1 MAKRPT
7 RVDDPADPATWTPA
21 FKLVME
27 AAAGGGNQVVVT
39 DGITTGVPKGFVAPQ
54 IRDSSGQFVPR
65 RANPYDINNEA
76 NVILAS
82 MEPVKRNRLLT
93 EMWRRGM
100 YTGKTKPGNGVSDR
114 DRAVFADL
122 LRYANAKGVDWEPA
136 FGLLR
141 QEFPPDTGLGTGA
154 GGGGFRVTPSQD
166 VVRSIDDASAQALG
180 RKFTDQVTSGLVK
193 QIQGREAAG
202 DRTSLG
208 QMSVAAAGKVA
219 PDEAE
224 AFKFAQ
230 YAQVFER
237 MLGK

>member
-39 DGITTGVPKGFVAPQ
+39 DGITTGVPKGFVAPR
-54 IRDSSGQFVPR
+54 IREDGGRFVPR

-93 EMWRRGM
+93 EMWRRDM

-114 DRAVFADL
+114 DRAAFADL

-141 QEFPPDTGLGTGA
+141 QEFPPDTGLGTG
-154 GGGGFRVTPSQD
+154 GGAGFRVTPRQD
-166 VVRSIDDASAQALG
+166 VVASIDSASAQALG
-180 RKFTDQVTSGLVK
+180 RKFTDQVTGNLVK
-193 QIQGREAAG
+193 QIQGREAGG
-202 DRTSLG
+202 DKTSLG
-208 QMSVAAAGKVA
+208 SMAQVAAGKVA

-224 AFKFAQ
+224 AYQFAKG
-230 YAQVFER
+230 AQLFER
-237 MLGK
+237 LLGQ